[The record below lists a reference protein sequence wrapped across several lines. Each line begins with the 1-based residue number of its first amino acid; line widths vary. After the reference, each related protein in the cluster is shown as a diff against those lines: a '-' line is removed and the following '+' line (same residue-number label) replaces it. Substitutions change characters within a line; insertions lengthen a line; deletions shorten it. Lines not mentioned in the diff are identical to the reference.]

1 MCLYSTYNN
10 RSLEELNFQPID
22 RSVSRSS
29 ACQIQSLSTS
39 VMCFLRSSLTSLSTL
54 PPVDIAWH
62 YHPLRFSRAF
72 HSYSHIIHV
81 WAQCLQIRRRRVR
94 DPKQLCRSSWGST
107 YAYVRRF
114 HNLSES
120 PCLPLRAALAAFIK
134 VEHALMHTHPRP
146 QSHSQPH
153 PYPCACPC
161 ACITH
166 SGVDNSNG
174 DKNKHQRH
182 LINAPTRNFNK
193 FFAVLPP
200 LRVFVLSAF

>member
-1 MCLYSTYNN
+1 MPNTKSFYVCHVLSSFFFDFSFYTPTSRHSLALSSIKIQQSFPQLLTHYPCL
-10 RSLEELNFQPID
+10 
-22 RSVSRSS
+22 
-29 ACQIQSLSTS
+29 
-39 VMCFLRSSLTSLSTL
+39 
-54 PPVDIAWH
+54 
-62 YHPLRFSRAF
+62 
-72 HSYSHIIHV
+72 
-81 WAQCLQIRRRRVR
+81 AQCLQIRRRRVR

-107 YAYVRRF
+107 YAYVRRC
-114 HNLSES
+114 HNLSGS

-146 QSHSQPH
+146 HSHSQPH
-153 PYPCACPC
+153 PHPHPCPCPC